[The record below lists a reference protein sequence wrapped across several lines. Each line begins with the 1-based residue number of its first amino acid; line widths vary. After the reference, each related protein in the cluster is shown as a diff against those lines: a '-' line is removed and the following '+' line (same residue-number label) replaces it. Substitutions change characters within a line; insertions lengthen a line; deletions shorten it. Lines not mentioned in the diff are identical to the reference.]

1 MSLGFDDLQ
10 VGGQLRV
17 GTGICPPIKEGDT
30 RINGSMMCEGPGVFG
45 GPTEFPGNSAT
56 IMIGR
61 TRNSDPDCTPADHSL
76 HVKGDIKTE
85 GDGTNPAHVLINGTA
100 NADALVVEGHQT
112 INNGNLHTSNLLTCT
127 FAGLVGTGGVFTGSS
142 INVQGWKGFDIPHP
156 SREGYRLR
164 HICLEGPEGAVYV
177 RGRVKNKKVI
187 KLPTYWEKLVD
198 PTTITV
204 NLTPYGAHQDV
215 IVKRIDPTEIHL
227 QANGGMPIDC
237 FYHVFGSRADGE
249 RLTPEYEGETP
260 QDYPGNNDQ
269 YSIAGYHYDRRTL

>member
-1 MSLGFDDLQ
+1 MATGLDDLI

-30 RINGSMMCEGPGVFG
+30 RINGSMMCEGPAVFG
-45 GPTEFPGNSAT
+45 GTTEFPGNSAT

-61 TRNSDPDCTPADHSL
+61 TRNNDVDCTPADHSL
-76 HVKGDIKTE
+76 HIKGDIKTE
-85 GDGTNPAHVLINGTA
+85 GDGTNGAHVLIDGTK
-100 NADALVVEGHQT
+100 NSNALVVEGHQT

-127 FAGLVGTGGVFTGSS
+127 GQGCAWSGST
-142 INVQGWKGFDIPHP
+142 INTQGWKGFDIPHP

-164 HICLEGPEGAVYV
+164 HICVEGPEGAVYF
-177 RGRVKNKKVI
+177 RGRVRNKKVI

-204 NLTPYGAHQDV
+204 NLTPYGSHQDI
-215 IVKRIDPTEIHL
+215 IVKRIEPTEIHL
-227 QANGGMPIDC
+227 QSNGGLPIDC
-237 FYHVFGSRADGE
+237 FYHVFGARADGE
-249 RLTPEYEGETP
+249 RLTPEYEGATP

>member
-1 MSLGFDDLQ
+1 MATGLDDLI
-10 VGGQLRV
+10 VGGQLRI
-17 GTGICPPIKEGDT
+17 GTGLCPPIKEGDT
-30 RINGSMMCEGPGVFG
+30 RINGSMMCEGPAVFG

-61 TRNSDPDCTPADHSL
+61 TRNNDVDCTPADHSL
-76 HVKGDIKTE
+76 HIKGDIKTE
-85 GDGTNPAHVLINGTA
+85 GDGTNEAHVLIDGTK
-100 NADALVVEGHQT
+100 NTNALVVEGHQT

-127 FAGLVGTGGVFTGSS
+127 FQGLVGTGGAFSS
-142 INVQGWKGFDIPHP
+142 STINTQGWKGFDIAHP

-177 RGRVKNKKVI
+177 RGRITNKKVI

-237 FYHVFGSRADGE
+237 FYHVFGARADGE